1 MKEAK
6 KFLSMFLAAAITVTS
21 IGFATPQNVNAASG
35 KQYAVEEQEAVVTAS
50 DGDLLCLAQAV
61 SASDGLAKVVSPG
74 EGEEKSSVY
83 GDTWTSVNTAL
94 QSAKLVQAKGT
105 DVTKQEVKNV
115 LMGLESAL
123 KGLKVVTADNGQLA
137 VEVTADD
144 GDEALLDAAVSA
156 ANAKKQADYTVESWE
171 AFKTAL
177 DAAKVL
183 EAKKTTKRNVV
194 CAIVALSHASVSLVA
209 EEGGEPFVSPDQ
221 ADIDELE
228 KAVKAAEAKEETD
241 YTEESW
247 TPFAAALKTAQD
259 MLTELDKAGNKVSK
273 ADVQKATKDLTDAM
287 NALVE
292 VGEAFVSPDQ
302 ADIDELEKAVKAAEA
317 KEETDYTEESWT
329 PFAAALKTA
338 QDMLTELDKAGNK
351 VSKADVQKA
360 TKDLTDAMN
369 ALVEVGEAFVSPDQ
383 ADIDE
388 LEKAVKAA
396 EAKEE
401 TDYTEESWTPFAAA
415 LKTAQD
421 MLTELDKAGNKVSK
435 ADVQKATKD
444 LTDAMNALV
453 EKEPEPLVRPSQA
466 DIEALN
472 NAVAEADK
480 KVEADY
486 TVKSWEAFAKALK
499 AAKDVQEALKEENN
513 EVTKDQVVDAT
524 EELINKTEALENKP
538 GVNKTALKAAI
549 KAAEEKHQMDYTA
562 ETWYPFLAALVT
574 ARNVDADDNALQS
587 KVDAATERLVA
598 KTNALVLKPT
608 EKVDKTEL
616 KAAIDAAE
624 AKKEADYTAETW
636 APFAAALKAAKDTY
650 ANETAKQSD
659 IETAIDDLAAA
670 TKALKE
676 KEVVEPPVVTADKGK
691 LKAAITAA
699 DKLKKADYTS
709 STWTKFE
716 KALKAA
722 KTVNNNSEATQS
734 EVDKATT
741 DLENAKKALKKVVK
755 VKSIKISSEYG
766 TSLKIA
772 AGKSVTLKATASP
785 SNATNKAVTWSI
797 ATKDKKYAT
806 VNKSGKVTTKK
817 AGAGK
822 TVTVTATAK
831 DGSKKKKTIKV
842 KIMKNAV
849 TKITVKAPKS
859 VKKNTVKANQKVSL
873 TATVKTNGSKAN
885 KTLTWK
891 SSNTKY
897 ATVDKKGKVS
907 IKKAGKGKTVT
918 ITATATDGTKKKGT
932 IKLKIKK

>member
-35 KQYAVEEQEAVVTAS
+35 KQYAVKEQEAVVTAS

-74 EGEEKSSVY
+74 EGEEKNSVY

-105 DVTKQEVKNV
+105 DATKQEVKNV

-123 KGLKVVTADNGQLA
+123 KGLKVVTAEDGQLA

-144 GDEALLDAAVSA
+144 GDEALLNAAKTEA
-156 ANAKKQADYTVESWE
+156 AKKSQDDYTSETWSVFAS
-171 AFKTAL
+171 AL
-177 DAAKVL
+177 DAAKAL
-183 EAKKTTKRNVV
+183 NAKKTTKRNVV
-194 CAIVALSHASVSLVA
+194 CAIVALSRASVSLVA
-209 EEGGEPFVSPDQ
+209 KEEGPVDPFVSPDE
-221 ADIDELE
+221 ADIKALNDALTEAEQKEEE
-228 KAVKAAEAKEETD
+228 KYTAQTWGPFAEAL
-241 YTEESW
+241 
-247 TPFAAALKTAQD
+247 AAARNVKKSLDDGEKVTKKQVQD
-259 MLTELDKAGNKVSK
+259 
-273 ADVQKATKDLTDAM
+273 ATK
-287 NALVE
+287 ALV
-292 VGEAFVSPDQ
+292 
-302 ADIDELEKAVKAAEA
+302 
-317 KEETDYTEESWT
+317 
-329 PFAAALKTA
+329 
-338 QDMLTELDKAGNK
+338 
-351 VSKADVQKA
+351 
-360 TKDLTDAMN
+360 
-369 ALVEVGEAFVSPDQ
+369 
-383 ADIDE
+383 
-388 LEKAVKAA
+388 
-396 EAKEE
+396 
-401 TDYTEESWTPFAAA
+401 
-415 LKTAQD
+415 
-421 MLTELDKAGNKVSK
+421 
-435 ADVQKATKD
+435 
-444 LTDAMNALV
+444 DAMNALV

-480 KVEADY
+480 KNQAEY
-486 TVKSWEAFAKALK
+486 TEKSWVPFAKALADAK
-499 AAKDVQEALKEENN
+499 AVQAELAKEDN
-513 EVTKDQVVDAT
+513 EVSKDQVVDAT
-524 EELINKTEALENKP
+524 EDLINKTENLVGKP
-538 GVNKTALKAAI
+538 ADKVALKAAI

-608 EKVDKTEL
+608 AEVDKTEL

-676 KEVVEPPVVTADKGK
+676 KEVVEPPVEPANKTK
-691 LKAAITAA
+691 LNAAITAA
-699 DKLKKADYTS
+699 GKLKKADYTP
-709 STWTKFE
+709 STWSKFNT
-716 KALKAA
+716 ALTAA
-722 KTVNNNSEATQS
+722 KTVNNNSKATQS
-734 EVDKATT
+734 DVDKATT
-741 DLENAKKALKKVVK
+741 ALTNAQKALKKA
-755 VKSIKISSEYG
+755 VKSITISSEYG

-785 SNATNKAVTWSI
+785 SSAANKAVTWSI

-842 KIMKNAV
+842 TIMKNAV

-873 TATVKTNGSKAN
+873 KATVKTNGSKAN

-907 IKKAGKGKTVT
+907 IKKAGKGKSVT

>member
-35 KQYAVEEQEAVVTAS
+35 KQYAVKEQEAVVTAS

-74 EGEEKSSVY
+74 EGEEKNSVY

-94 QSAKLVQAKGT
+94 QSAKLVQEKGT
-105 DVTKQEVKNV
+105 DATKQEVKDV

-123 KGLKVVTADNGQLA
+123 KGLKVVTAENGQLA

-144 GDEALLDAAVSA
+144 GDEALLNAAVSA
-156 ANAKKQADYTVESWE
+156 ASDKEQADYTAESWGT
-171 AFKTAL
+171 FKTAL
-177 DAAKVL
+177 DAAEAL

-194 CAIVALSHASVSLVA
+194 CAIVVLSHASVSLVA
-209 EEGGEPFVSPDQ
+209 EEQEPVAPFVSPDE
-221 ADIDELE
+221 ADINALNDALT
-228 KAVKAAEAKEETD
+228 EAGQKVETD
-241 YTEESW
+241 YTAETW
-247 TPFAAALKTAQD
+247 GPFAEALTAARNVKKA
-259 MLTELDKAGNKVSK
+259 LDDGEKVSK
-273 ADVQKATKDLTDAM
+273 KDVQDATK
-287 NALVE
+287 ALV
-292 VGEAFVSPDQ
+292 A
-302 ADIDELEKAVKAAEA
+302 
-317 KEETDYTEESWT
+317 
-329 PFAAALKTA
+329 
-338 QDMLTELDKAGNK
+338 
-351 VSKADVQKA
+351 
-360 TKDLTDAMN
+360 
-369 ALVEVGEAFVSPDQ
+369 
-383 ADIDE
+383 
-388 LEKAVKAA
+388 
-396 EAKEE
+396 
-401 TDYTEESWTPFAAA
+401 
-415 LKTAQD
+415 
-421 MLTELDKAGNKVSK
+421 
-435 ADVQKATKD
+435 
-444 LTDAMNALV
+444 AMNALV

-549 KAAEEKHQMDYTA
+549 EAAEEKHQMDYTA

-822 TVTVTATAK
+822 TVTVKATAK
-831 DGSKKKKTIKV
+831 DGSKKTKTIKV

-859 VKKNTVKANQKVSL
+859 VKKNTVKVNQKVSL
-873 TATVKTNGSKAN
+873 KATVKTNGSKAN

>member
-74 EGEEKSSVY
+74 EGEGKSSVY

-228 KAVKAAEAKEETD
+228 KAVKAAEAKEE
-241 YTEESW
+241 
-247 TPFAAALKTAQD
+247 A
-259 MLTELDKAGNKVSK
+259 
-273 ADVQKATKDLTDAM
+273 
-287 NALVE
+287 
-292 VGEAFVSPDQ
+292 
-302 ADIDELEKAVKAAEA
+302 
-317 KEETDYTEESWT
+317 
-329 PFAAALKTA
+329 
-338 QDMLTELDKAGNK
+338 
-351 VSKADVQKA
+351 
-360 TKDLTDAMN
+360 
-369 ALVEVGEAFVSPDQ
+369 
-383 ADIDE
+383 
-388 LEKAVKAA
+388 
-396 EAKEE
+396 
-401 TDYTEESWTPFAAA
+401 DYTEESWTPFAAA

>member
-228 KAVKAAEAKEETD
+228 KAVKAAEAKEE
-241 YTEESW
+241 
-247 TPFAAALKTAQD
+247 A
-259 MLTELDKAGNKVSK
+259 
-273 ADVQKATKDLTDAM
+273 
-287 NALVE
+287 
-292 VGEAFVSPDQ
+292 
-302 ADIDELEKAVKAAEA
+302 
-317 KEETDYTEESWT
+317 DYTEESWT